1 MKIEEQKVPTF
12 NVGRKETSVASIQ
25 ASAKAFEILSS
36 GLYSDAEFAIVR
48 EIAANAWDS
57 HKAATAYENVSFTP
71 TTGKPYQR
79 SALAVLAPENP
90 TLGDDYYREVGFYQV
105 VLSYPK
111 GEGVGNITSMAEL
124 VKDYFK
130 RGTTLVDVSLFS

>member
-1 MKIEEQKVPTF
+1 MSQQNI
-12 NVGRKETSVASIQ
+12 RKDFEKRLTSMPNGLGAS
-25 ASAKAFEILSS
+25 
-36 GLYSDAEFAIVR
+36 
-48 EIAANAWDS
+48 
-57 HKAATAYENVSFTP
+57 ATAYENVSFKP
-71 TTGKPYQR
+71 KTGEPYQR

-130 RGTTLVDVSLFS
+130 RGTTLVEGSDKIIVDRTPQISPVYINDNRAEITIRIRYYSEQF

>member
-1 MKIEEQKVPTF
+1 MP
-12 NVGRKETSVASIQ
+12 NGLGAS
-25 ASAKAFEILSS
+25 
-36 GLYSDAEFAIVR
+36 
-48 EIAANAWDS
+48 
-57 HKAATAYENVSFTP
+57 ATAYENVLFTP
-71 TTGKPYQR
+71 QTGKPYQR

-130 RGTTLVDVSLFS
+130 RGTTLVEGSDKIIVDRTPQISSVYINDNRAEITIRIRYYSEQF